1 MIDGWSTWDLSPT
14 QTLLN
19 SFPGRRHRTGHMEKV
34 EMYHCCEIFC
44 GCSAVS
50 RAMEEK
56 GYRAFRFDVRRDE
69 SQNIHTVEGIELVA
83 HAMVKTYPVKGL
95 AVFEPTCG
103 SWIFISLGCTLRQIE
118 SCINLTTK
126 RNTVFKFIFKYFYF
140 IYIILFG
147 AWAKTW
153 RISHIFHSWLVFVLF
168 QLRRFTAIP
177 PCRVLFAATA
187 RDPSWGAFCSHWPN
201 GCFCHGCASNQSS
214 PQITKNAN
222 KIFSIVI
229 TDWMYTKQIS
239 LKLTAQRCVSVSD
252 SFYLSH

>member
-44 GCSAVS
+44 GCAAVS

-140 IYIILFG
+140 IYIILFA

-153 RISHIFHSWLVFVLF
+153 RISHIFSLVTRVCFVSAKEIHGNPTLQSVICGNSTGSILGCLLLPLAQWLFLPWMCEQPVL
-168 QLRRFTAIP
+168 P
-177 PCRVLFAATA
+177 PDHKKC
-187 RDPSWGAFCSHWPN
+187 
-201 GCFCHGCASNQSS
+201 
-214 PQITKNAN
+214 K
-222 KIFSIVI
+222 
-229 TDWMYTKQIS
+229 
-239 LKLTAQRCVSVSD
+239 
-252 SFYLSH
+252 